1 MFVNA
6 PLGHVARLWRYP
18 IKSLAAE
25 ALAHADVVESGVAGD
40 RGTALF
46 VATQDLARTGKPYR
60 GKEHARL
67 HTVATTREADVL
79 ARERDLALERHDAG
93 PYFDLDPI
101 SILFD
106 TWLADV
112 ARALGTDFDP
122 LRFRPNIFVTAAGDF
137 LEAESA
143 LVDRI
148 VRIGAVR
155 LKITQTITRCVT
167 PSYDVATG
175 DADPRLLAHLTRA
188 RDNTMGVYASV
199 VRTGRISPGD
209 AVEFADAR

>member
-1 MFVNA
+1 MLATA

-25 ALAHADVVESGVAGD
+25 SLTHADVVESGVAGD
-40 RGTALF
+40 RRAALF
-46 VATQDLARTGKPYR
+46 VATPERARTGKPYR
-60 GKEHARL
+60 GKENALL
-67 HTVATTREADVL
+67 HTVATGREADDL
-79 ARERDLALERHDAG
+79 ARERDLALERHDGG

-106 TWLADV
+106 TWLADLNV
-112 ARALGTDFDP
+112 ALAADLDP
-122 LRFRPNIFVTAAGDF
+122 LRFRPNVFVTAAADF
-137 LEAESA
+137 SAAEAA

-148 VRIGAVR
+148 VRIGDVR

-175 DADPRLLAHLTRA
+175 AADPQLLAYLVRE
-188 RDNTMGVYASV
+188 RNNKMGVYASV

-209 AVEFADAR
+209 RIEFD